1 MRIKELLIDFYQELK
16 DDNNQIYDING
27 IRSKISSKA
36 EKLLNI
42 MSVKTTIEN
51 DSITVEIEK
60 EKFSLKLSEFKKIT
74 NMIKN
79 DIKINIKKYIELI
92 QYDNNKDK

>member
-42 MSVKTTIEN
+42 IDKKDQHSVC
-51 DSITVEIEK
+51 V
-60 EKFSLKLSEFKKIT
+60 L
-74 NMIKN
+74 
-79 DIKINIKKYIELI
+79 IKKFFLF
-92 QYDNNKDK
+92 

>member
-27 IRSKISSKA
+27 TRSKISSKA

-42 MSVKTTIEN
+42 IDKKRP
-51 DSITVEIEK
+51 TV
-60 EKFSLKLSEFKKIT
+60 
-74 NMIKN
+74 
-79 DIKINIKKYIELI
+79 YV
-92 QYDNNKDK
+92 Y